1 MKSILSPS
9 SQATAPSK
17 RRGLK
22 PATLLRR
29 CVGSLIVLAGLAIV
43 TSDVLALLN
52 GGAITAGPAATS
64 PSAAL
69 QLAPTSR

>member
-9 SQATAPSK
+9 SQATSRSK
-17 RRGLK
+17 TRRLK

-52 GGAITAGPAATS
+52 GAIAAGPAAT
-64 PSAAL
+64 PASAAL
-69 QLAPTSR
+69 HLAPASR

>member
-17 RRGLK
+17 TRRLK

-29 CVGSLIVLAGLAIV
+29 CVGSLIVLAGLVIV

-52 GGAITAGPAATS
+52 GAITAGPAATP

-69 QLAPTSR
+69 HLAPASR

>member
-9 SQATAPSK
+9 SQATSRSK
-17 RRGLK
+17 TRRLK

-52 GGAITAGPAATS
+52 GGANTAGPAATP

-69 QLAPTSR
+69 QLAPASR

>member
-17 RRGLK
+17 TRRLK

-52 GGAITAGPAATS
+52 GAITAGPAATP

-69 QLAPTSR
+69 HLAPASR

>member
-9 SQATAPSK
+9 TQATAPSK
-17 RRGLK
+17 TRRLK

-43 TSDVLALLN
+43 TSDVLALFN
-52 GGAITAGPAATS
+52 GAIAAGPAATP

-69 QLAPTSR
+69 QLAPASR

>member
-17 RRGLK
+17 TRRLK

-52 GGAITAGPAATS
+52 GAITAGPVATP

-69 QLAPTSR
+69 HLAPASR